1 MLPASHPIVAFAGV
15 QMAFVLTDA
24 RGGEPRKSARSVHAA
39 TADTVSFPGTTLAVR
54 RRESETTR
62 AQRRSPVQGERETQ
76 SAPDARPEC
85 GPSEAWMRFSLA
97 RSRRT
102 TVGLDIGSSLV
113 KIVEID
119 HGRSTPT
126 LVRVGI
132 VPLPPEAIVDGEV
145 MDRLLVLDA
154 VRECIAQSGIKSKDV
169 VSAVSGRALI
179 VKKVVMDKMNQE
191 DAQEA
196 IHWEAEQHVPFDI
209 DDVCLD
215 FQILNDSIGNNQMQ
229 VLLVAAKKEAIHA
242 HADLVRDAGLHPLVI
257 DVDAFAVQNCYEAN
271 YDTQSGRVVGLLNVG
286 SETSNLNIV
295 QNGVPQFTRD
305 LSVGRSRFV
314 EEVQRDC
321 NIGKDEASR
330 MLSQMPADG
339 GERDRLRETV
349 RRTAEELSLGI
360 ERSFAFLKGSGEA
373 DRLDG
378 LMLSGGGAAMPLLRE
393 FLAERHGVS
402 TEVTDP
408 LRQVSYDPE
417 LFTKQSVDEV
427 APLLAVGVGLGL
439 RRME

>member
-1 MLPASHPIVAFAGV
+1 
-15 QMAFVLTDA
+15 
-24 RGGEPRKSARSVHAA
+24 
-39 TADTVSFPGTTLAVR
+39 
-54 RRESETTR
+54 
-62 AQRRSPVQGERETQ
+62 
-76 SAPDARPEC
+76 
-85 GPSEAWMRFSLA
+85 MRFALS

-154 VRECIAQSGIKSKDV
+154 VRECVTQAGIKSKDI

-215 FQILNDSIGNNQMQ
+215 FQILNDNVGNNQMQ

-242 HADLVRDAGLHPLVI
+242 HADLVRDAGLRPVVI

-271 YDTQSGRVVGLLNVG
+271 YDTTSGRVVGLLNVG

-295 QNGVPQFTRD
+295 QNGAPQFTRD

-314 EEVQRDC
+314 EEVQRDF
-321 NIGKDEASR
+321 NVSKDEASR
-330 MLSQMPADG
+330 MLSQMPQDG
-339 GERDRLRETV
+339 SERDRLRETV

-360 ERSFAFLKGSGEA
+360 ERSFAFLKGSGDAE
-373 DRLDG
+373 RLDA
-378 LMLSGGGAAMPLLRE
+378 LMVSGGGAQMPLLRE

-402 TEVTDP
+402 ADVTDP

-417 LFTKQSVDEV
+417 LFSKQPVEEV